1 MNYEEKLLV
10 YLVDGYRK
18 SKKDT
23 GENLTHRRTKVKPEK
38 LYSKYH
44 ANDGDFERI
53 SAINH
58 VVEKL
63 EKKGYVETER
73 ENFGTELKSIYLGG
87 IIRMCEQVAAFG
99 NTLILYSA

>member
-23 GENLTHRRTKVKPEK
+23 GENLIHRRTKVKPEK

-53 SAINH
+53 SAIMFSKNWKKR
-58 VVEKL
+58 VMLKQKEKIS
-63 EKKGYVETER
+63 GQ
-73 ENFGTELKSIYLGG
+73 NLKVYIW
-87 IIRMCEQVAAFG
+87 
-99 NTLILYSA
+99 

>member
-44 ANDGDFERI
+44 AMMVILKGYLQSIMLSKNW
-53 SAINH
+53 
-58 VVEKL
+58 
-63 EKKGYVETER
+63 KKG
-73 ENFGTELKSIYLGG
+73 L
-87 IIRMCEQVAAFG
+87 C
-99 NTLILYSA
+99 

>member
-44 ANDGDFERI
+44 ANDIVAQLSRQ
-53 SAINH
+53 
-58 VVEKL
+58 
-63 EKKGYVETER
+63 
-73 ENFGTELKSIYLGG
+73 KSEIF
-87 IIRMCEQVAAFG
+87 IM
-99 NTLILYSA
+99 N

>member
-38 LYSKYH
+38 LYSKYL
-44 ANDGDFERI
+44 
-53 SAINH
+53 S
-58 VVEKL
+58 
-63 EKKGYVETER
+63 
-73 ENFGTELKSIYLGG
+73 
-87 IIRMCEQVAAFG
+87 
-99 NTLILYSA
+99 LIHI

>member
-44 ANDGDFERI
+44 ANDGSFEKI
-53 SAINH
+53 SAIND
-58 VVEKL
+58 VVKNL
-63 EKKGYVETER
+63 SDKGYVIAETE
-73 ENFGTELKSIYLGG
+73 
-87 IIRMCEQVAAFG
+87 AFR
-99 NTLILYSA
+99 

>member
-38 LYSKYH
+38 LYSKNQFQQY
-44 ANDGDFERI
+44 
-53 SAINH
+53 
-58 VVEKL
+58 
-63 EKKGYVETER
+63 
-73 ENFGTELKSIYLGG
+73 KSD
-87 IIRMCEQVAAFG
+87 CK
-99 NTLILYSA
+99 TCK

>member
-38 LYSKYH
+38 LYSKYD
-44 ANDGDFERI
+44 ANICNQSCCR
-53 SAINH
+53 
-58 VVEKL
+58 KKK
-63 EKKGYVETER
+63 KKG
-73 ENFGTELKSIYLGG
+73 L
-87 IIRMCEQVAAFG
+87 C
-99 NTLILYSA
+99 

>member
-63 EKKGYVETER
+63 EKRVM
-73 ENFGTELKSIYLGG
+73 LKQKEKISGQNLKVYI
-87 IIRMCEQVAAFG
+87 
-99 NTLILYSA
+99 